1 VKLVDALVEGLIAL
15 DVKYV
20 FGVSG
25 ANIEHLHDAI
35 HRLGRG

>member
-1 VKLVDALVEGLIAL
+1 MKLVDALVQALISL
-15 DVKYV
+15 NVPYV

-35 HRLGRG
+35 HR